1 MKDAESLL
9 INSFHVMAK
18 SSLTTVKKA
27 TIYIIATCDDS
38 CSHFGQDVAT
48 LDLAYLRNRICPGNQ
63 CCDIPRETTME
74 FFTLWRPASN
84 EGALDPFVVLSFEC
98 FLKSQIA
105 VRFVVAILLL
115 ILLFG
120 KS

>member
-38 CSHFGQDVAT
+38 CSHFGQD
-48 LDLAYLRNRICPGNQ
+48 
-63 CCDIPRETTME
+63 
-74 FFTLWRPASN
+74 
-84 EGALDPFVVLSFEC
+84 
-98 FLKSQIA
+98 
-105 VRFVVAILLL
+105 
-115 ILLFG
+115 
-120 KS
+120 